1 MRPVTDAHS
10 PLALAQGLIRCP
22 SVTPQE
28 GGALAYL
35 APNAARENRA
45 SRGAFPAPR
54 LSLNQGP

>member
-1 MRPVTDAHS
+1 LTDAHS

-35 APNAARENRA
+35 AEILDRRE
-45 SRGAFPAPR
+45 P
-54 LSLNQGP
+54 